1 MAARDA
7 NSAESTPG
15 MKTQQSIR
23 GILDSAFAKGD
34 VRRVYGEPVVH
45 NGKTVIPIASVGSAF
60 GFGSG
65 SSGEAGKEGEGG
77 GGGGKVSGHPIGY
90 LEISDEG
97 NGLQARLRRHQTCN
111 LGNRR
116 HCVRALDGYPQAVRR
131 RP

>member
-97 NGLQARLRRHQTCN
+97 TVFKPVYDATKLATWGIVATAFVLWMAI
-111 LGNRR
+111 
-116 HCVRALDGYPQAVRR
+116 RR
-131 RP
+131 R